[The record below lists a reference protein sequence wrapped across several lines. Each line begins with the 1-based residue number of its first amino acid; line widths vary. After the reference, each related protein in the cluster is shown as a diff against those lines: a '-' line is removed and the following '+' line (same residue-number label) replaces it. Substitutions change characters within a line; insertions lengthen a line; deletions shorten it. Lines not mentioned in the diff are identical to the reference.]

1 MVDGEGKDFAA
12 SAKNT
17 TSTTYNLKK
26 VQQYFQAGLKELGQD
41 SLTLNLLGDDD
52 AVTKSITEFLQSQ
65 LTSHLDGLKVEV
77 TNIPKQS
84 RITRMQSGDY
94 DLVFTGWGSDFQDA
108 ISFLNLFTT
117 ESAHNFGKW
126 GNTQYDD

>member
-1 MVDGEGKDFAA
+1 M
-12 SAKNT
+12 
-17 TSTTYNLKK
+17 KK
-26 VQQYFQAGLKELGQD
+26 AQQYFQAGLKELGQD

-52 AVTKSITEFLQSQ
+52 ATKSITEFLQSQ
-65 LTSHLDGLKVEV
+65 LASQLDGLKVEV

-94 DLVFTGWGSDFQDA
+94 DLVFTGWGADFQDA

-117 ESAHNFGKW
+117 ESAYNFGK
-126 GNTQYDD
+126 

>member
-1 MVDGEGKDFAA
+1 MADGEGKDFAA
-12 SAKNT
+12 SATNT

-26 VQQYFQAGLKELGQD
+26 AQQYFPAGLKELGQD
-41 SLTLNLLGDDD
+41 SLTLNFLGDDS
-52 AVTKSITEFLQSQ
+52 TKSITEFLQSQ
-65 LTSHLDGLKVEV
+65 LASHLDGLKVEV

-94 DLVFTGWGSDFQDA
+94 DLVFTGWGADFQDA

-117 ESAHNFGKW
+117 ESAYNFGKW

>member
-12 SAKNT
+12 LATST

-26 VQQYFQAGLKELGQD
+26 AQQYFQAGLKELGQD

-52 AVTKSITEFLQSQ
+52 ATKSITEFLQSQ
-65 LTSHLDGLKVEV
+65 LASHLDGLKVEV
-77 TNIPKQS
+77 TNIPKQL

-94 DLVFTGWGSDFQDA
+94 DLVFTGWERTSKMRFP
-108 ISFLNLFTT
+108 S
-117 ESAHNFGKW
+117 
-126 GNTQYDD
+126 